1 MLRLPI
7 DEQVIEEQVMLS
19 CTSTKLSI
27 AMLAVLLGGC
37 GLFGG
42 DKVRESYLDAEAGK
56 PLQVP
61 SDLNSPDRRE
71 STRVPEIAGE
81 IVEISEAPVAALPVD
96 ADDPQSRI
104 KMRMTPDEAFAKV
117 LEALEQSQIAKLGET
132 DQEARRVSLGF
143 DVTEERKRWWWKDGT
158 HSSTITRVVHVID
171 DAVGSRVIIEEESS
185 KLRIDDEY
193 AQRILS
199 ALRDRVTWE

>member
-1 MLRLPI
+1 VSNLFG
-7 DEQVIEEQVMLS
+7 
-19 CTSTKLSI
+19 TKAAVLTVT
-27 AMLAVLLGGC
+27 VLLGGC

-42 DKVRESYLDAEAGK
+42 GDRRESYLDADAGK

-61 SDLNSPDRRE
+61 AELDAPDRRD

-81 IVEISEAPVAALPVD
+81 VVDISEAPTAALPVD

-117 LEALEQSQIAKLGET
+117 REALEQAQIATVGEA
-132 DQEARRVSLGF
+132 DAESRRVTLEF
-143 DVTEERKRWWWKDGT
+143 NVTEERKRWWWKDGT
-158 HSSTITRVVHVID
+158 HTNTIRRVAHVVD
-171 DAVGSRVIIEEESS
+171 DAVGSRVIIEEEGSE
-185 KLRIDDEY
+185 LRIDDEY
-193 AQRILS
+193 AQRMLS

>member
-1 MLRLPI
+1 MLNRSSARLS
-7 DEQVIEEQVMLS
+7 V
-19 CTSTKLSI
+19 
-27 AMLAVLLGGC
+27 AVLATVLGGC

-42 DKVRESYLDAEAGK
+42 DKVRESYLDAGAGK
-56 PLQVP
+56 PLQIP
-61 SDLNSPDRRE
+61 SDMDSPDRRE
-71 STRVPEIAGE
+71 STRVPEIGGDV
-81 IVEISEAPVAALPVD
+81 VEVSEAPVAALPVD

-117 LEALEQSQIAKLGET
+117 LEALTQSQIAKVGEA
-132 DQEARRVSLGF
+132 DSESRRVPLGF

-158 HSSTITRVVHVID
+158 HTSTIMRVVHVID

-185 KLRIDDEY
+185 ELRIDDEY

>member
-1 MLRLPI
+1 MLNRSSARLT
-7 DEQVIEEQVMLS
+7 VAV
-19 CTSTKLSI
+19 
-27 AMLAVLLGGC
+27 LAALLGGC

-42 DKVRESYLDAEAGK
+42 EKVRESYLDADAGK
-56 PLQVP
+56 SLQVP
-61 SDLNSPDRRE
+61 PDMDSPDRRE

-81 IVEISEAPVAALPVD
+81 VVEVSEAPVAALPVD

-117 LEALEQSQIAKLGET
+117 LEALEQSQIAKLGEV
-132 DQEARRVSLGF
+132 DQQARRVSLGF
-143 DVTEERKRWWWKDGT
+143 DVSEERKRWWWKDGT
-158 HSSTITRVVHVID
+158 HTSTITRVAHVID

-185 KLRIDDEY
+185 ELRIDDEY